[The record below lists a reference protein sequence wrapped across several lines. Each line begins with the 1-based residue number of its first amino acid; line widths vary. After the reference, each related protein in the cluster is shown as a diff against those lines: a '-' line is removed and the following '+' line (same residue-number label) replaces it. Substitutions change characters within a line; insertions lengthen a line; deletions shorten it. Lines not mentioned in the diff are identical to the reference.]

1 MSQAAPAPVIAMTAK
16 DDPKLLVAMTARET
30 CSSVF
35 VVGAV
40 PEVRTRLR
48 YQSTELRASLAV
60 KEAGEI
66 DSRDG
71 SPNRFDC
78 PTAKF
83 DPYWSYQPD
92 GWAFPPPARLSCGIW
107 FGSPRKTL
115 PRRMLKRLSVSDI
128 SYRASA
134 GASLACIR
142 FPG

>member
-1 MSQAAPAPVIAMTAK
+1 MSQAAPAPVIAMTAR
-16 DDPKLLVAMTARET
+16 DDPKLFVAMTARDT

-40 PEVRTRLR
+40 PDVKTRLR

-66 DSRDG
+66 DSIDG
-71 SPNRFDC
+71 SPSRFDC

-83 DPYWSYQPD
+83 DPYWSYQPA

-107 FGSPRKTL
+107 FGSLRKTL
-115 PRRMLKRLSVSDI
+115 PRRMSKSLSASVI
-128 SYRASA
+128 SYLASA
-134 GASLACIR
+134 GAALACTR

>member
-1 MSQAAPAPVIAMTAK
+1 MSQAAPAPVIAMTAR
-16 DDPKLLVAMTARET
+16 DDPKLFVAMTARDT

-40 PEVRTRLR
+40 PDVKTRLR

-66 DSRDG
+66 DSIDG

-83 DPYWSYQPD
+83 DPYWSYQPK
-92 GWAFPPPARLSCGIW
+92 GWAFPPPAGMDPCGIW
-107 FGSPRKTL
+107 FGSLRKTL
-115 PRRMLKRLSVSDI
+115 PRRMSKSLSASVI
-128 SYRASA
+128 SYLAVA
-134 GASLACIR
+134 GAEHGYTR
-142 FPG
+142 